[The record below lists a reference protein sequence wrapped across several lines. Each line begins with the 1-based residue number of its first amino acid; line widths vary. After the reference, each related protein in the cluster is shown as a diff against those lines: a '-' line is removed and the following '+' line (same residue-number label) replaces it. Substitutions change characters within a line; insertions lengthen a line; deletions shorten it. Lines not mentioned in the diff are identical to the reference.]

1 MRTVVKSRAL
11 LAGSSV
17 VAAACWAAWAFGQG
31 ADHLQQCLGVGKL
44 GADVL
49 IRECTAAVQSG
60 GHALPM
66 IYLTRAA
73 AYVLKGDYERA
84 LADYDEAIKLAPHTA
99 LAFAQRGEVHAKR
112 RDYDSAI
119 ADYERAIELEPNLAS
134 AFSNRGL
141 AWASKGEI
149 RLAIADYT
157 KAINLDPNLPVAFN
171 NRRLG
176 LAPCGM
182 RDAARGEPEAA
193 IADYGEAIRL

>member
-1 MRTVVKSRAL
+1 MFRAARPAL
-11 LAGSSV
+11 LAPAMLPTGQ
-17 VAAACWAAWAFGQG
+17 WAASAVGQG
-31 ADHLQQCLGVGKL
+31 ADHLQQCLAVGKL

-60 GHALPM
+60 GHALPA

-73 AYVLKGDYERA
+73 AYAGKGDYERA

-99 LAFAQRGEVHAKR
+99 LAFALRGEVRAKR
-112 RDYDSAI
+112 REYDSAI

-141 AWASKGEI
+141 AWASKGEF

-157 KAINLDPNLPVAFN
+157 KAIQLDPSLSVAFN
-171 NRRLG
+171 NRG
-176 LAPCGM
+176 NAH
-182 RDAARGEPEAA
+182 AARGDLEAA
-193 IADYGEAIRL
+193 GADYSERSEE